1 VDLLQL
7 SILLVIAGI
16 CAAIAQWVVGFS
28 PGGFIMSIILGVVG
42 AYLGTSLANLLRIPP
57 ILAIRVG
64 TISFDLLW
72 AIFGS
77 LLLLLLLYLIRY
89 GSGSRLTARR

>member
-7 SILLVIAGI
+7 SISLVIAGI

-28 PGGFIMSIILGVVG
+28 PGGFIVSIIVGVVG
-42 AYLGTSLANLLRIPP
+42 AYLGTSLANLLRVPP
-57 ILAIRVG
+57 ILPIRIGV
-64 TISFDLLW
+64 ISFDLLW
-72 AIFGS
+72 AVLGS

-89 GSGSRLTARR
+89 GSGPRLSLRR